1 MKKTVL
7 SLLLILFVAN
17 VFAQNNVNVDNY
29 RFNYTYRALPTKPQV
44 PLFFYYGVY
53 INMPNSVAQVVDVD
67 MLYDQL
73 IIEGQRR
80 TDEIKQGD
88 ISVNL
93 DMGFVEIVS
102 SDVKEREGDSKDK
115 DSQKRGKEKDNKYY
129 SMVITYT
136 FESKVVVTKNG
147 KNIDYYPLYN
157 RINKQTFQ
165 TREYSS
171 RRDLSEYWKNNR
183 ENLKE
188 AFTRELVAASVSR
201 AAARITSLY
210 GFPTTK
216 ASDIIKT
223 INEKKHPE
231 NIPFR
236 AASDNLKLKLETI
249 NAYTPLLEDDVADL
263 IDYYEGILKRYTDP
277 KLNAD
282 IRLRYAALYNL
293 CKIYLYLEQ
302 PENVKQYADL
312 ILENGYDKGDCKKM
326 NEAAQK
332 LDLLFNSSDRIK
344 TRHFDPDIFFED

>member
-1 MKKTVL
+1 MKKLVL
-7 SLLLILFVAN
+7 SLLIILFVVN
-17 VFAQNNVNVDNY
+17 GFAQNNVNVDNY
-29 RFNYTYRALPTKPQV
+29 RFNFTYRALPSKPLA
-44 PLFFYYGVY
+44 PMFFYYGTR
-53 INMPNSVAQVVDVD
+53 INVPNSVARVID
-67 MLYDQL
+67 MDALYDQL
-73 IIEGQRR
+73 RIEGQRR
-80 TDEIKQGD
+80 TDDAKPGD
-88 ISVNL
+88 VAVNL

-115 DSQKRGKEKDNKYY
+115 DGQKRGRDKDNKYY
-129 SMVITYT
+129 WMVITYT

-147 KNIDYYPLYN
+147 KNIEYYPLYY
-157 RINKQTFQ
+157 RINTLTYQ
-165 TREYSS
+165 TREFSS

-188 AFTRELVAASVSR
+188 AFARDLATSSVNR
-201 AAARITSLY
+201 ATARISSLY

-216 ASDIIKT
+216 SSDIIKT

-231 NIPFR
+231 NTPFR
-236 AASDNLKLKLETI
+236 AAGDDLKSKLEMM
-249 NAYTPLLEDDVADL
+249 NANTPMMEEDVAGL
-263 IDYYEGILKRYTDP
+263 IDYYMGILDRYTDP

-302 PENVKQYADL
+302 PENIKQYADL
-312 ILENGYDKGDCKKM
+312 ILENGYDKGDSKKM

-332 LDLLFNSSDRIK
+332 LTGLFNSSNIIK